1 MLSFTFLLSSVEPSN
16 PNLDPDGEDPLETN
30 GSRLRKRRGTG
41 PSPIE
46 KATSTPKRTNPRK
59 MSSPE
64 SKRPQTNLA
73 PKVDQHVMSSH
84 SPPYSTPYSSTLPFP
99 ALQAQYATNGQEVA
113 AVPEPDANGIT
124 KGLSEVAEDS
134 TSLNASSQT
143 QQHMPLA
150 TVSPDLAAL
159 IRDIVKRG
167 EAIDQRY
174 GEMGYVDTESFL
186 PLGASLHLKVQCL
199 PILDNLVRVL
209 CTV

>member
-1 MLSFTFLLSSVEPSN
+1 M
-16 PNLDPDGEDPLETN
+16 
-30 GSRLRKRRGTG
+30 
-41 PSPIE
+41 
-46 KATSTPKRTNPRK
+46 
-59 MSSPE
+59 
-64 SKRPQTNLA
+64 
-73 PKVDQHVMSSH
+73 
-84 SPPYSTPYSSTLPFP
+84 
-99 ALQAQYATNGQEVA
+99 
-113 AVPEPDANGIT
+113 PEPDANGIT

-143 QQHMPLA
+143 QHMPLA

-174 GEMGYVDTESFL
+174 GEMDYVDTESFL

-209 CTV
+209 